1 MGKKDF
7 EIFLLNNSDSN
18 EIELKIDWGKEKQD
32 WLNFIN
38 IFYDQVKYWL
48 EDYNSKGL
56 VKYSYTN
63 KNITEE
69 NIGSYE
75 VKKLDLKLAGSRVTF
90 DPIGTLLIGAK
101 GRIDLVGPKE
111 TINFVLVDKT
121 SRGLKFSFTT
131 NVITGNDP
139 LGSAPKKEKTKEI
152 EWAWKILNRHSPQIS
167 YDEFTEDNFLQALM
181 ESING

>member
-1 MGKKDF
+1 MSKKDF
-7 EIFLLNNSDSN
+7 ENFLLNNSNSN
-18 EIELKIDWGKEKQD
+18 VEVKIDWGKEKQD

-38 IFYDQVKYWL
+38 IFYDQVKSWL

-63 KNITEE
+63 KNITED

-75 VKKLDLKLAGSRVTF
+75 VKKLDLILAGSRVTF

-111 TINFVLVDKT
+111 TIKFVLVDK
-121 SRGLKFSFTT
+121 SSKGLKFTT
-131 NVITGNDP
+131 TVITGNDP
-139 LGSAPKKEKTKEI
+139 IDSAPKKENIKKIDWT
-152 EWAWKILNRHSPQIS
+152 WKILTRHSSRIS
-167 YDEFTEDNFLQALM
+167 YDEFTEDNFLEALM

>member
-1 MGKKDF
+1 MSKKDF
-7 EIFLLNNSDSN
+7 EIFLLNKSDSN
-18 EIELKIDWGKEKQD
+18 IEVKIDWGKEKQD
-32 WLNFIN
+32 WLNFID
-38 IFYDQVKYWL
+38 IFYKQVKSWL
-48 EDYNSKGL
+48 EDYHSKGL

-75 VKKLDLKLAGSRVTF
+75 VKKLDLTLAGSRVTF

-111 TINFVLVDKT
+111 TIKFVLVDK
-121 SRGLKFSFTT
+121 SSKGLKFSFTT
-131 NVITGNDP
+131 TVITGNDTIDY
-139 LGSAPKKEKTKEI
+139 SSKKENIKKIDWT
-152 EWAWKILNRHSPQIS
+152 WKILTRHSSKIS
-167 YDEFTEDNFLQALM
+167 YDEFTEDNFFEALM